1 MQNVQFYRQQAN
13 GNHMSA
19 QHYSI
24 DYREGGKC
32 VYPLVALSIFVVSE
46 RKQE

>member
-1 MQNVQFYRQQAN
+1 MAIT
-13 GNHMSA
+13 SA

-24 DYREGGKC
+24 EYREGGKC
-32 VYPLVALSIFVVSE
+32 VYPLVALSIFDVSE